1 MFFIKGTI
9 KDFKVESFTRKDGTP
24 GQKRTMYVEPNGSI
38 YPLSVNVPLNKEYGK
53 VGSKVEVEVKI
64 YPFSLVNKQRQR
76 AFLSIYVPEDEE
88 EEKK

>member
-1 MFFIKGTI
+1 MFYIKGTI
-9 KDFKVESFTRKDGTP
+9 KDFKIENFTRKDGTP

-38 YPLSVNVPLNKEYGK
+38 YPLSVTVPLNKECGK

-64 YPFSLVNKQRQR
+64 YPFSIVNKQRQR
-76 AFLSIYVPEDEE
+76 AFLSIYVPEDEA